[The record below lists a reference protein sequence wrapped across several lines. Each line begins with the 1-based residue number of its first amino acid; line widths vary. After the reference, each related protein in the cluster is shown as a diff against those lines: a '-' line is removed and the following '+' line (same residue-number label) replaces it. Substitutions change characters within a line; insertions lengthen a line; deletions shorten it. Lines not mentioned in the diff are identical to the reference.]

1 MTEKGLRSA
10 TELSTV
16 YEKTDMKIK
25 LFGTAND
32 SIVDGPGIRYAVF
45 TQGCPHN
52 CEGCHNPG
60 SHDPDG
66 GYWEEIDNIINKIR
80 KNPLLDGVTLSG
92 GEPFMQARECA
103 EIAKKVHDMG
113 LNVITYTGFTFEEL
127 IANADKK
134 NGFSELLKNTDI
146 LVDGRFVLEKRSV
159 DLNFKGSS
167 NQRLIDVRA
176 SLEKGEMIL
185 SEYN

>member
-1 MTEKGLRSA
+1 
-10 TELSTV
+10 
-16 YEKTDMKIK
+16 MKIK

-45 TQGCPHN
+45 VQGCPHN
-52 CEGCHNPG
+52 CEGCHNPN
-60 SHDPDG
+60 SHDVNG
-66 GYWEEIDNIINKIR
+66 GYWEDTDNIIETVK

-103 EIAKKVHDMG
+103 EIAKKAHETG
-113 LNVITYTGFTFEEL
+113 LNVVTYTGFTFEEIL
-127 IANADKK
+127 NKANDE
-134 NGFSELLKNTDI
+134 NNFSELLENTDI
-146 LVDGRFVLEKRSV
+146 LVDGRFVLELKSI

-167 NQRLIDVRA
+167 NQRLIDVKL
-176 SLEKGEMIL
+176 SLANGKVIL